1 MFENDRIACCEVE
14 LYMRMLQKHT
24 PAILSVTVFILMHY
38 RSSTLTRYVC
48 VFVLIH
54 SQELFQIDAFSMKT
68 LSVLV
73 WTEGLKASKW
83 RGRGLNRRLGY

>member
-1 MFENDRIACCEVE
+1 MFENDRIARCEAE
-14 LYMRMLQKHT
+14 LYMRMLQKHM
-24 PAILSVTVFILMHY
+24 PAIFSVTVLISMHY

-54 SQELFQIDAFSMKT
+54 FQERYQIDAFSMKT

-73 WTEGLKASKW
+73 WTEDLKASKCM
-83 RGRGLNRRLGY
+83 RFPTKTH